1 MKSLVNNYPIESIKK
16 IEQQYNVKEVICN
29 DLQVWDFLR
38 YHVFFEIEKKYY
50 DFEQK
55 QYQKNYINI
64 LYNKIFKNKSNNK
77 NQFILFTDIKEQRII
92 NNYMIDKLG
101 YNIVKALMPNCATMI
116 NPINSRISGNYYN
129 NVISTNR
136 LSSGIVK
143 NNIINNISTLNS
155 IRKNEIDIPF
165 IYLINKFFSIY
176 NRALKYFKKN
186 DVRAIFVNC
195 FYSVM
200 HQAIICAAKKSNVK
214 VLEIQHGVIGKN
226 QYYYNPTYKSI
237 DLLLPDY
244 LLAHNQYVSNHINS
258 HYIEPD
264 KVIPFGNF
272 YLNYKIKSREKS
284 LNMNLKHQYEKIILI
299 SHQDSVE
306 KKLLSIINKL
316 AINNQN
322 ICFLVSMRYSK
333 TQKKMLKSKGNL
345 IFINEDIYDMILICD
360 LHISIYST
368 FILETLYSGIPNIL
382 LNINKLSEDYFS
394 KILIPSNNIFY
405 ANNIDKVIALIN
417 DWPFDKKDEIKKQ
430 YSYLF
435 KENQMEQMQTILDI
449 VQ

>member
-155 IRKNEIDIPF
+155 IRKNEIDIPY

-186 DVRAIFVNC
+186 DVKAIFVNC

-200 HQAIICAAKKSNVK
+200 HQAIIYAAKKSNVK

-258 HYIEPD
+258 HYIQSD

-272 YLNYKIKSREKS
+272 YLNYKITSREKS